1 MKVSKEQAEQNRSA
15 LLDAASRL
23 YRKHGFDGVGV
34 AQIAREAGLTHGSLY
49 GHFES
54 KEHYAAE
61 ACARAFVLGLSG
73 IRQVEIGDEAALSAF
88 FKDYL
93 SERHRDDFAEGCT
106 VAALACETARK
117 DGPVSS
123 TMTRGIETFV
133 KLLCERMSDTFDT
146 SGALDAPDATDAEP
160 NAAVHDRALVTLSM
174 MVGGLILS
182 RASAQANPDLSK
194 QVLNAVLGTIEA
206 QDA

>member
-23 YRKHGFDGVGV
+23 YRERGFDGIGV

-49 GHFES
+49 GHFDS

-61 ACARAFVLGLSG
+61 ACALAFVQGLSG
-73 IRQVEIGDEAALSAF
+73 LRQAEIGDDAALGAF
-88 FKDYL
+88 FRDYL
-93 SERHRDDFAEGCT
+93 SQRHRDDLAEGCA
-106 VAALACETARK
+106 VAALAAESARK
-117 DGPVSS
+117 DGPVPL

-133 KLLCERMSDTFDT
+133 KLLRERMAD
-146 SGALDAPDATDAEP
+146 PDADAD
-160 NAAVHDRALVTLSM
+160 AAASHDRALVTLSM

-182 RASAQANPDLSK
+182 RASASVNAELSV
-194 QVLNAVLGTIEA
+194 QVLSAVLNTIEEQGA
-206 QDA
+206 